1 MRKKIGYLI
10 LILVIGI
17 QFIRPARNLGNTT
30 GPNEIGLKY
39 AIPQEVSKILEKS
52 CYDCHSN
59 HTDYPWYTNIQPVG
73 WWMQWHVNEGKQH
86 LNFSEFAAYDPKR
99 TRRKFRQTTET
110 TKEDEMPL
118 NSFLWIHRD
127 AILTDQQKQILMH
140 WADSLQKQITVQ
152 YNLPEE
158 DERNPPPRQ

>member
-1 MRKKIGYLI
+1 MRKKILI
-10 LILVIGI
+10 VLSAIIVGI
-17 QFIRPARNLGNTT
+17 QFIRLPRNEGSANGRKDIASRYHVPA
-30 GPNEIGLKY
+30 
-39 AIPQEVSKILEKS
+39 EVSKILEKS

-86 LNFSEFAAYDPKR
+86 LNFSEFASYDPKR
-99 TRRKFRQTTET
+99 TRRKFRQTVET
-110 TKEDEMPL
+110 VKEDEMPL

-127 AILTDQQKQILMH
+127 AILNDQQKQILMH

-158 DERNPPPRQ
+158 DERNQAPRQ